1 MSAEQGVTM
10 RATLKPPLAVVVA
23 VAAIITVLGVSA
35 ANAGARVRATNDK
48 FCAVLSSDQG
58 EGIDFEG
65 LAPDEA
71 GFAAKLMRKAA
82 RTGVPAKLKADLARI
97 AKVYDRIAD
106 GEPAAKVLDAEQQRA
121 ILPAL
126 TRFSKYAA
134 ANCTTVPTT

>member
-1 MSAEQGVTM
+1 MRSNSKPSVT
-10 RATLKPPLAVVVA
+10 LVVVA
-23 VAAIITVLGVSA
+23 AAIITMLGASA
-35 ANAGARVRATNDK
+35 ASARARAPATNDA

-82 RTGVPAKLKADLARI
+82 RTGVPAKLKADLAKI
-97 AKVYDRIAD
+97 ARLYDRIAD
-106 GEPAAKVLDAEQQRA
+106 GEPAAEVLDVHQQKA